1 RGYPF
6 QEIVAMIDQQQ
17 FYPTPAALARKAWS
31 KFQNR
36 EFTRVLEPS
45 AGTGDLAGEMPW
57 SRHDADKP
65 IDCIEMDLAKH
76 ARLREQG
83 FRVVGMDFLQ
93 FSGGAFYSHVVM
105 NPPFAR
111 GTEHVLKAWDI
122 LWDGEI
128 VAILNAETLRN
139 PYTKERQRLARLV
152 NEHGGVEYIN
162 DAFSTSETERKT
174 DVEIALVYLRK
185 QVRREDIVGSL
196 LDDLTR
202 DATSGEALAGDDWQ
216 AQELCLPGSE
226 IDNAVLRFKAAV
238 QAMRESVLGEARA
251 SHYASRLGHTLAVSR
266 GDASEDTH
274 PREVKWVTETL
285 HERYLTLKDR
295 AWNAILSSTKVSER
309 LSRAVRN
316 DVERQFEDVKQLE
329 FSAANVYAFLLGL
342 SENQGQIQMDMLCEV
357 FDEITRYHT
366 DNRVFYKGWK
376 SNDKH
381 RTAGIRI
388 KTSRFVLP
396 HHGTE
401 SHAHSMKWDSMNLL
415 ADFDRAFAM
424 LDGKRSPEVGL
435 CDVFRTQFRALRDG
449 ARVSSRYFDVRYY
462 PKVGTIHFFARDKKL
477 VERLNLLVG
486 RQRRWLPP
494 EDVRVSDAFWLQYE
508 KAEAFEKDVNVQI
521 TALAKS
527 QGSGWE
533 DPRRRLND
541 TEASVA
547 QRAQAIIDQALD
559 AVLEKQGIDVQG
571 LLDTT
576 TDALQL
582 ELLVA

>member
-1 RGYPF
+1 
-6 QEIVAMIDQQQ
+6 MIDQQQ

-45 AGTGDLAGEMPW
+45 AGNGALADEMPW

-65 IDCIEMDLAKH
+65 IDCIEMDLSKH
-76 ARLREQG
+76 ARLRERG
-83 FRVVGMDFLQ
+83 LKVVGIDFLQ
-93 FSGGAFYSHVVM
+93 YSGGAFFSHVIM
-105 NPPFAR
+105 NPPFSQGA
-111 GTEHVLKAWDI
+111 EHVLKAWDI

-128 VAILNAETLRN
+128 VAILNAETIRN

-196 LDDLTR
+196 LEDLTR
-202 DATSGEALAGDDWQ
+202 DATSGETLAGDYRQ
-216 AQELCLPGSE
+216 AQDLCLPDRE

-238 QAMRESVLGEARA
+238 QAMRESVLCEARA
-251 SHYASRLGHTLAVSR
+251 SHYASCIGHTLAVSR

-285 HERYLTLKDR
+285 HERYLALKDR
-295 AWNAILSSTKVSER
+295 AWNSILSSTKVSER

-329 FSAANVYAFLLGL
+329 FSVANVYAFLLGL

-381 RTAGIRI
+381 RTAGMRI

-396 HHGTE
+396 HHGTDKW
-401 SHAHSMKWDSMNLL
+401 SHSMKWESMNLL

-435 CDVFRTQFRALRDG
+435 CDVFRTQFRELCSGKRG
-449 ARVSSRYFDVRYY
+449 SSSYFDVRYY
-462 PKVGTIHFFARDKKL
+462 PKVGTIHFFARDKTL

-527 QGSGWE
+527 QGSGWD

-541 TEASVA
+541 TDASVA

-571 LLDTT
+571 LLDTNK
-576 TDALQL
+576 DALQL

>member
-1 RGYPF
+1 
-6 QEIVAMIDQQQ
+6 MIDQQQ
-17 FYPTPAALARKAWS
+17 FYPTPATLARKAWS
-31 KFQNR
+31 KFQNH

-45 AGTGDLAGEMPW
+45 AGTGDLAAEMPW
-57 SRHDADKP
+57 SRHYADKP
-65 IDCIEMDLAKH
+65 IDCIELDLSKH
-76 ARLREQG
+76 ARLRERG
-83 FRVVGMDFLQ
+83 LKVVGIDFLQ
-93 FSGGAFYSHVVM
+93 YSGGAFFSHVIM
-105 NPPFAR
+105 NPPFSQGA
-111 GTEHVLKAWDI
+111 EHVLKAWDI

-139 PYTKERQRLARLV
+139 PFSRERQRLARLV
-152 NEHGGVEYIN
+152 NEHGGVEYLES
-162 DAFSTSETERKT
+162 AFSTPETERKT
-174 DVEIALVYLRK
+174 EVEVALVYLRK
-185 QVRREDIVGSL
+185 QVRRAEIVGSIL
-196 LDDLTR
+196 ENMTR
-202 DATSGEALAGDDWQ
+202 DTTSGEALAGGYQ
-216 AQELCLPGSE
+216 KAQELCLPGCE
-226 IDNAVLRFKAAV
+226 IENAVLTFHAAV
-238 QAMRESVLGEARA
+238 QAMREGVLSEARA
-251 SHYASRLGHTLAVSR
+251 SHYASLIGHTLAVSR
-266 GDASEDTH
+266 GDATEEMSA
-274 PREVKWVTETL
+274 PEVKWVIESL
-285 HERYLTLKDR
+285 HERYLKLKDR

-342 SENQGQIQMDMLCEV
+342 SEYQGQIQMDMLCEV

-381 RTAGIRI
+381 RTTGIRI

-396 HHGTE
+396 HHETE
-401 SHAHSMKWDSMNLL
+401 HHAHSMKWDSMNLL

-435 CDVFRTQFRALRDG
+435 CDVFRTQFRELRDG
-449 ARVSSRYFDVRYY
+449 ARVNSSYFDVRYY

-477 VERLNLLVG
+477 IERLNLLVG

-494 EDVRVSDAFWLQYE
+494 EDVRISDAFWLQYE
-508 KAEAFEKDVNVQI
+508 KAEAFDKEVNAEI
-521 TALAKS
+521 TAQAKS
-527 QGSGWE
+527 QGYRWD

-541 TEASVA
+541 TETAVA
-547 QRAQAIIDQALD
+547 QRAQAAIDQALD
-559 AVLEKQGIDVQG
+559 AVLEKHGIKVQG
-571 LLDTT
+571 LLDTK